1 MWPPYRCFKGNTVP
15 RSRAFQFGFSFDCYC
30 SQRYLITLLE
40 ETVMNTPETPTSLA
54 TVKVWDPLVR
64 LFHWSL
70 VAAFAIAW
78 LTGEEESRLHEFSG
92 YAIIGLVLV
101 RIVWGF
107 IGTRYAR
114 FSNFVYRP
122 STVLGYVRELL
133 CGKPGHYLGHNPLGG
148 VMILALLVSLLAAGV
163 TGLALQGAEQGTG
176 PFASLSTGTSMAMP
190 GMIAKAAAD
199 DDEGGNGEEEDD
211 DNEELW
217 EELHEFSANLTLLLV
232 ALHIAGVII
241 GSLVH
246 RENLVRSMFTGRKR
260 V

>member
-1 MWPPYRCFKGNTVP
+1 
-15 RSRAFQFGFSFDCYC
+15 
-30 SQRYLITLLE
+30 
-40 ETVMNTPETPTSLA
+40 MNLPETPSTPAS
-54 TVKVWDPLVR
+54 VKVWDPLVR

-78 LTGEEESRLHEFSG
+78 LSGDEESRLHELAG

-107 IGTRYAR
+107 VGTRYAR
-114 FSNFVYRP
+114 FSDFVYRP
-122 STVLGYVRELL
+122 SAVLGYAREMLIA
-133 CGKPGHYLGHNPLGG
+133 KPRHYLGHNPLGG
-148 VMILALLVSLLAAGV
+148 MMILALLVSLLAAGA

-176 PFASLSTGTSMAMP
+176 PFASLSSGTTVTMP
-190 GMIAKAAAD
+190 GIIATAVADD
-199 DDEGGNGEEEDD
+199 DDEGDEGSEEI
-211 DNEELW
+211 W
-217 EELHEFSANLTLLLV
+217 EELHEFFANLTLLLV

-246 RENLVRSMFTGRKR
+246 RENLVRAMFTGRKR